1 MESPIYN
8 SESKAKN
15 LWQRYSIFSDG
26 VEFKT
31 LFGTISIPFEH
42 IESVEVHRSD
52 VEGLLK
58 GDLGLKDFKPALK
71 LDWANFTEH
80 VVVDK
85 KDGFCKRFL
94 FTPDDPEEFKH
105 LLEAAMK
112 NHERR

>member
-1 MESPIYN
+1 MDNPIYT

-15 LWQRYSIFSDG
+15 LWQHYSIFSDR

-31 LFGTISIPFEH
+31 LFGTISIPFDN

-52 VEGLLK
+52 VAGLVK

-80 VVVDK
+80 VVMDK

-94 FTPDDPEEFKH
+94 FTPDDPEEFK
-105 LLEAAMK
+105 LTLDEAMQ
-112 NHERR
+112 NHKS